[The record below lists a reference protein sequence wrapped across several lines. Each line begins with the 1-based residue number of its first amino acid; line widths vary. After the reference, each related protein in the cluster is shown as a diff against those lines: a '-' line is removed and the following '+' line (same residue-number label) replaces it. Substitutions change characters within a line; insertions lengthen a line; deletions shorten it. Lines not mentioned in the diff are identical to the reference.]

1 MNQNLTCGG
10 AVNVGTSLPRD
21 CSELIVQSQKNGSH
35 TIYPYGVLDLPVSVY
50 CYFDRTG
57 AWTVIQ
63 KRFDGS
69 VNFYRGWDSYKKG
82 FGKSSGEY
90 WLGNDVIHALTDRG
104 NHRLK
109 LIFQIRRNMPHTG
122 TFI

>member
-1 MNQNLTCGG
+1 MEPKRITVILQFF
-10 AVNVGTSLPRD
+10 
-21 CSELIVQSQKNGSH
+21 
-35 TIYPYGVLDLPVSVY
+35 GVLDLPVSVY
-50 CYFDRTG
+50 FYFDRTG